1 MDQSRSTQRY
11 RPTKEA
17 TDRPLVD
24 AMLTIARRRP
34 RFGYRRVLRLLRR
47 DGWRVGH
54 DRIERLWRLHQLRV
68 SRRTIRRRRL
78 GGPEGG
84 VTRLR
89 AERMNQVWSYDF
101 VKDQTTD
108 GRPLK
113 ILTVVDEFTRE
124 CLAIVVAR
132 SIRSGRV
139 IETLDELVSIRGAPE
154 HMRSDNGPEF
164 IAHRVRSWLE
174 SRGTRTAFIE
184 PGAPWEN
191 AFGESFNGK
200 LRDECLNL
208 ELFTS
213 LSEAR
218 VVIDDFRL
226 DFNHRR
232 PHSSLGYLTPAEYA
246 ARERERAGPSLR
258 LAALAC
264 ASDQHA
270 GSTM

>member
-1 MDQSRSTQRY
+1 M
-11 RPTKEA
+11 
-17 TDRPLVD
+17 
-24 AMLTIARRRP
+24 
-34 RFGYRRVLRLLRR
+34 
-47 DGWRVGH
+47 
-54 DRIERLWRLHQLRV
+54 ERLWRVHQLRV

-89 AERMNQVWSYDF
+89 AARVNQVWTYDF
-101 VKDQTTD
+101 VKDQTID
-108 GRPLK
+108 GRSLK

-124 CLAIVVAR
+124 CLAIMVAR
-132 SIRSGRV
+132 SIRASQV
-139 IETLDELVSIRGAPE
+139 VETLQELVGIRGAPE

-164 IAHRVRSWLE
+164 IAARVRRWLE
-174 SRGTRTAFIE
+174 SRGTQTAFIE

-218 VVIDDFRL
+218 VVIEDFRL

-232 PHSSLGYLTPAEYA
+232 PHSSLGYMTPAEYA
-246 ARERERAGPSLR
+246 AGQRERAGPSLR

-264 ASDQHA
+264 ATDQHA
-270 GSTM
+270 G